1 MDRSTGDAVAFQLLS
16 ELVAHPLRAT
26 KHQGLGVQI
35 GAVGHPGLL
44 QDLVEDLVLVVA
56 GARLDHLNDVLV
68 PLELVPVAD
77 LDLKGFPE
85 EFRGQA
91 PDPGRPR
98 RGEEESVPLPRH
110 LVQDL
115 PDLRL
120 EAHVK
125 HAVCLVEDKDIGGVH
140 GNDATVYEVLETTWR
155 RHHDVGAL
163 SDLIHLLLGV
173 SLSAMDQADAVC
185 CTMAEL
191 LRLLKDLHAELPR
204 RGEDQGVR
212 LAFAFIGHL

>member
-125 HAVCLVEDKDIGGVH
+125 HAVRLVENELHYSVQLELPTLEEVIDAAGGADDAVH
-140 GNDATVYEVLETTWR
+140 TVTDVGGLPVLRRPAVAADGPDATSPAEF
-155 RHHDVGAL
+155 HG
-163 SDLIHLLLGV
+163 LLLDLNRQLTGGGQHQHHGI
-173 SLSAMDQADAVC
+173 SGLHP
-185 CTMAEL
+185 L
-191 LRLLKDLHAELPR
+191 L
-204 RGEDQGVR
+204 
-212 LAFAFIGHL
+212 